1 MMLPPPPNLSHTD
14 AMLLL
19 GLALLFAI
27 PSGILLKRAGRNPLW
42 GALWFVPLL
51 ALIGLWALALMG
63 PKNTDA

>member
-1 MMLPPPPNLSHTD
+1 MILPAPPTLSHTQ
-14 AMLLL
+14 MLILL

-42 GALWFVPLL
+42 AVLWFVPAL

-63 PKNTDA
+63 PKQDT